1 MRSDTCLGHPLR
13 EPSSMYSLSTD
24 RIGTGP
30 MSLGFLFVWYN
41 LGTFPSLCVSTDTGK
56 LWESEGLKLGVCP
69 EMS

>member
-1 MRSDTCLGHPLR
+1 MRSDTRLGHPLR

-24 RIGTGP
+24 GIGTAP
-30 MSLGFLFVWYN
+30 TSLGCLFVWYC

-56 LWESEGLKLGVCP
+56 LWQSEGLKLGLCL